1 MLRFARTSW
10 RACCRRAPV
19 RTSATAAAVTLST
32 LPLLPSLLALLPKRA
47 EQAILSRIKAHSLG
61 RRAYNTLCWHPHSF
75 GRRQALRPWLR
86 QLVTTSCVF
95 VGGDGRATAT
105 PRDALPP
112 RRGVR
117 IVAISDTHNLHED
130 LQNVPDGDVLIH
142 CGDGLRR
149 GGDED
154 AVRALGQW
162 LASQPHAVKVVT
174 GGNHDATLEKLPR
187 ARVAELLGSDVSFVA
202 NEGFEIEGIRIFVS
216 PYSNANSSRS
226 PNRAF
231 QGDDVLAELRATL
244 PAFAKEGL
252 DVLVSHG
259 PPAGILDKGAGS
271 GALAELVCDTKP
283 RYHIFGHQHNCFGT
297 IVKGRTCFVNASST
311 DGLFALCKPPLVVDV
326 VAEDAVPMAP
336 SESFFDVDYMRGR
349 LELVS

>member
-1 MLRFARTSW
+1 M
-10 RACCRRAPV
+10 
-19 RTSATAAAVTLST
+19 
-32 LPLLPSLLALLPKRA
+32 PSLLALLPKRA
-47 EQAILSRIKAHSLG
+47 EQAILKSIKAHSLG
-61 RRAYNTLCWHPHSF
+61 RRAYNALCWHPHSF

-86 QLVTTSCVF
+86 ALVTTSCVH
-95 VGGDGRATAT
+95 VAADGRATAK

-130 LQNVPDGDVLIH
+130 LRHVPDGDVLIH

-149 GGDED
+149 GGDEEGV
-154 AVRALGQW
+154 AALGRW

-174 GGNHDATLEKLPR
+174 GGNHDATLERLPR
-187 ARVAELLGSDVSFVA
+187 ERVAELLGTGVHFAV
-202 NEGFEIEGIRIFVS
+202 NEGLEVEGIRIFVS
-216 PYSNANSSRS
+216 PYSNANSARS

-231 QGDDVLAELRATL
+231 QSDDVLDELRATL
-244 PAFAKEGL
+244 PAFAKDGL

-271 GALAELVCDTKP
+271 GALAELVRDTKP

-297 IVKGRTCFVNASST
+297 IVKGPTCFVNASST

-326 VAEDAVPMAP
+326 VAEDTAMAP
-336 SESFFDVDYMRGR
+336 SESFFDVDYMRRR
-349 LELVS
+349 LALVS

>member
-1 MLRFARTSW
+1 M
-10 RACCRRAPV
+10 
-19 RTSATAAAVTLST
+19 AA
-32 LPLLPSLLALLPKRA
+32 
-47 EQAILSRIKAHSLG
+47 
-61 RRAYNTLCWHPHSF
+61 
-75 GRRQALRPWLR
+75 
-86 QLVTTSCVF
+86 
-95 VGGDGRATAT
+95 DGRATAK

-130 LQNVPDGDVLIH
+130 LRHVPDGDVLIH

-162 LASQPHAVKVVT
+162 LASQPHSIKVVT
-174 GGNHDATLEKLPR
+174 GGNHDATLEMLPR
-187 ARVAELLGSDVSFVA
+187 SRVAELLGNGVSFVA

-216 PYSNANSSRS
+216 PYSNANSARS

-231 QGDDVLAELRATL
+231 QGDGVLDELRATL

-271 GALAELVCDTKP
+271 DALAELVRDTKP
-283 RYHIFGHQHNCFGT
+283 RYHIFGHQHNCFGA

-326 VAEDAVPMAP
+326 AADVAAMAP

-349 LELVS
+349 LALVI

>member
-1 MLRFARTSW
+1 M
-10 RACCRRAPV
+10 
-19 RTSATAAAVTLST
+19 
-32 LPLLPSLLALLPKRA
+32 
-47 EQAILSRIKAHSLG
+47 
-61 RRAYNTLCWHPHSF
+61 
-75 GRRQALRPWLR
+75 
-86 QLVTTSCVF
+86 
-95 VGGDGRATAT
+95 
-105 PRDALPP
+105 
-112 RRGVR
+112 R

-174 GGNHDATLEKLPR
+174 GGNHDATLERLSR
-187 ARVAELLGSDVSFVA
+187 ERVAELLGSDVSFVA
-202 NEGFEIEGIRIFVS
+202 NAGLEVGGIRIFVS
-216 PYSNANSSRS
+216 PYSNANSARS

-231 QGDDVLAELRATL
+231 QGDDVLDELRATL

-252 DVLVSHG
+252 DVLVTHG
-259 PPAGILDKGAGS
+259 PPARILDKGAGS
-271 GALAELVCDTKP
+271 DALAQLVRETAP
-283 RYHIFGHQHNCFGT
+283 RYHIFGHQHNCFGA

-326 VAEDAVPMAP
+326 VADDAVPMAP
-336 SESFFDVDYMRGR
+336 SESFFDVDYVRGR
-349 LELVS
+349 LALVS

>member
-1 MLRFARTSW
+1 M
-10 RACCRRAPV
+10 

-47 EQAILSRIKAHSLG
+47 EQAILRSIKAHALG
-61 RRAYNTLCWHPHSF
+61 RRAYNALCWHPHSF

-86 QLVTTSCVF
+86 QLVTTSCVH
-95 VGGDGRATAT
+95 VAADGRATAT
-105 PRDALPP
+105 ARAALPP

-117 IVAISDTHNLHED
+117 IVAISDTHNLHGD
-130 LQNVPDGDVLIH
+130 LRQVPDGDVLIH

-149 GGDED
+149 GGDEEGV
-154 AVRALGQW
+154 AALGRW

-174 GGNHDATLEKLPR
+174 GGNHDATLERLSR
-187 ARVAELLGSDVSFVA
+187 ERVAELLGTGVNFVA
-202 NEGFEIEGIRIFVS
+202 NEGLEIGGIRIFVS

-231 QGDDVLAELRATL
+231 QGDGVLEELRATL
-244 PAFAKEGL
+244 SLPAFAKDGL

-271 GALAELVCDTKP
+271 DALAELVRDTKP

-326 VAEDAVPMAP
+326 AADVAPMAP
-336 SESFFDVDYMRGR
+336 SESFFDVDYVRGR
-349 LELVS
+349 LALVS

>member
-1 MLRFARTSW
+1 M
-10 RACCRRAPV
+10 
-19 RTSATAAAVTLST
+19 
-32 LPLLPSLLALLPKRA
+32 PSLLSLLPQRL
-47 EQAILSRIKAHSLG
+47 ERAILSTIKAHSLG
-61 RRAYNTLCWHPHSF
+61 RRAYNALCWHPHSF

-86 QLVTTSCVF
+86 QLVTTSCVH
-95 VGGDGRATAT
+95 VAADGRATAT

-130 LQNVPDGDVLIH
+130 LRNVPDGDVLIH

-149 GGDED
+149 GGDEEG
-154 AVRALGQW
+154 VRALGQW
-162 LASQPHAVKVVT
+162 LASQPHAIKVVT

-202 NEGFEIEGIRIFVS
+202 NSGFEVEGIRIFVS
-216 PYSNANSSRS
+216 PYSNANSARS

-231 QGDDVLAELRATL
+231 QGDDVLDELRATL

-252 DVLVSHG
+252 DVFVSHG

-271 GALAELVCDTKP
+271 DALAELVRDTKP
-283 RYHIFGHQHNCFGT
+283 RYHIFGHQHNCFGA
-297 IVKGRTCFVNASST
+297 IVTERT
-311 DGLFALCKPPLVVDV
+311 
-326 VAEDAVPMAP
+326 
-336 SESFFDVDYMRGR
+336 
-349 LELVS
+349 

>member
-1 MLRFARTSW
+1 M
-10 RACCRRAPV
+10 
-19 RTSATAAAVTLST
+19 
-32 LPLLPSLLALLPKRA
+32 PSLLSLLPQRL
-47 EQAILSRIKAHSLG
+47 EHAILRTIKASSLT

-86 QLVTTSCVF
+86 SLVTTSCVH
-95 VGGDGRATAT
+95 VAADGRATAT

-130 LQNVPDGDVLIH
+130 LREVPDGDVLIH

-149 GGDED
+149 GGDEEGV
-154 AVRALGQW
+154 AALGRW
-162 LASQPHAVKVVT
+162 LASQPHSIKVVT
-174 GGNHDATLEKLPR
+174 GGNHDATLEELPR
-187 ARVAELLGSDVSFVA
+187 ARVAELLGTGVHFAV
-202 NEGFEIEGIRIFVS
+202 NEGIEVEGIRIFVS

-231 QGDDVLAELRATL
+231 QGDDVLEELRATL
-244 PAFAKEGL
+244 PAFAREGL
-252 DVLVSHG
+252 DVFVSHG

-271 GALAELVCDTKP
+271 DALAELVRDTKP
-283 RYHIFGHQHNCFGT
+283 RYHIFGHQHNCFGA

-336 SESFFDVDYMRGR
+336 NESFFDVDYLRGR
-349 LELVS
+349 LALVS

>member
-1 MLRFARTSW
+1 M
-10 RACCRRAPV
+10 

-47 EQAILSRIKAHSLG
+47 EQAILRSIKAHSLG
-61 RRAYNTLCWHPHSF
+61 RRAYNALCWHPHSF

-86 QLVTTSCVF
+86 GLVTTSCVH
-95 VGGDGRATAT
+95 VAADGRATAT
-105 PRDALPP
+105 ARDALPP

-117 IVAISDTHNLHED
+117 ILAISDTHNLHGD
-130 LQNVPDGDVLIH
+130 LREVPDGDVLIH

-149 GGDED
+149 GGDEEG
-154 AVRALGQW
+154 VRALGQW
-162 LASQPHAVKVVT
+162 LASQPHAIKVVT

-187 ARVAELLGSDVSFVA
+187 ARVAELLGSGVSFVA
-202 NEGFEIEGIRIFVS
+202 NAGLEINGIRIFVS

-231 QGDDVLAELRATL
+231 QGDDVLEELRATL
-244 PAFAKEGL
+244 PAFAKDGL

-271 GALAELVCDTKP
+271 DALAKLVRDTKP
-283 RYHIFGHQHNCFGT
+283 RYHVFGHQHNCFGT
-297 IVKGRTCFVNASST
+297 IVTGRTCFVNASST

-336 SESFFDVDYMRGR
+336 SESFFDVDYMRRR
-349 LELVS
+349 LALVS

>member
-1 MLRFARTSW
+1 M
-10 RACCRRAPV
+10 

-47 EQAILSRIKAHSLG
+47 EQAILRSIKAHSLG

-86 QLVTTSCVF
+86 TLVTTSCVH
-95 VGGDGRATAT
+95 VAADGRATAT

-117 IVAISDTHNLHED
+117 IVAVSDTHNLHGD
-130 LQNVPDGDVLIH
+130 LRQVPDGDVLIH

-154 AVRALGQW
+154 AVRALGRW
-162 LASQPHAVKVVT
+162 LASQPHAIKVVT

-187 ARVAELLGSDVSFVA
+187 ARVAELLGSGVSFVA
-202 NEGFEIEGIRIFVS
+202 NAGLEINGIRIFVS

-231 QGDDVLAELRATL
+231 QGDDVLEELRATL
-244 PAFAKEGL
+244 PAFAKDGL

-271 GALAELVCDTKP
+271 DALAELVRDTKP
-283 RYHIFGHQHNCFGT
+283 RYHVFGHQHNCFGT
-297 IVKGRTCFVNASST
+297 IVTGRTCFVNASST

-326 VAEDAVPMAP
+326 AADASTMPA
-336 SESFFDVDYMRGR
+336 SESFFDVDYVRGR
-349 LELVS
+349 LALVS

>member
-1 MLRFARTSW
+1 M
-10 RACCRRAPV
+10 

-47 EQAILSRIKAHSLG
+47 EQAILRSIKAHSLG

-86 QLVTTSCVF
+86 SLVTTSCVH
-95 VGGDGRATAT
+95 VAADGRATAT

-130 LQNVPDGDVLIH
+130 LRNVPDGDVLIH

-154 AVRALGQW
+154 AVRALGRW
-162 LASQPHAVKVVT
+162 LASQPHSIKVVT
-174 GGNHDATLEKLPR
+174 GGNHDATLERLPR

-202 NEGFEIEGIRIFVS
+202 NAGLEINGIRIFVS
-216 PYSNANSSRS
+216 PYSNANSARS

-231 QGDDVLAELRATL
+231 QGDGVLEELRATL

-271 GALAELVCDTKP
+271 DALAQLVRDTKP

-297 IVKGRTCFVNASST
+297 TVRGSTCFVNASST

-326 VAEDAVPMAP
+326 VADASAMAP

-349 LELVS
+349 LALVS